1 MLHSPPWPREW
12 ILLLSLSGSLVLT
25 LQSALIVATEARRD
39 RLWMLLWSVSTATF
53 SLARLAQWQQT
64 VPDDARSFALLA
76 LASALTAVLAMSR
89 HFAATAGPPSPRR
102 AWVAGATLLLIVV
115 TVGTDL
121 VLRRAMQVRVEVG
134 TGPFFAV
141 LPGPLLPLYG
151 AALLAYFVGGVR
163 TVWRSEALARGERR
177 LLAAAQAICA
187 VAVAFDVVTLRLR
200 LRAPILSESFPL
212 LLSVVA
218 SALDASRA
226 QRSQRDLEREV
237 VARTEALRRVTAAA
251 AEAERLSALGLLAS
265 SVGHEVNNP
274 ATALLS
280 ALDQLPDCAPE
291 ARAALLADATDAAQR
306 IRDIAGDLR
315 AFGPP
320 GDADARTDLRAAVS
334 AAVRLTRLQLRG
346 VASLRESLAPCWVRG
361 DERRIV
367 QVLVNLIV
375 NAAQAMGPADP
386 SRNVIEV
393 LAAREGERVVLRV
406 RDTGPGFAPEVLARA
421 FDPFVT
427 TRGASG
433 TGLGLALC
441 QRFVR
446 ELGGEITLENP
457 TAGGAEVRVVLRAA
471 DAPAA
476 EPTRR
481 SSPPRR
487 RVLVVDDDAAVLAAL
502 RRMLRAHEVTAVT
515 SVEAARAVLATGA
528 RFDLALC
535 DVMMPDEPGTAL
547 WDAVQARWPD
557 AVARFAFISGG
568 VFEPTVHD
576 SLQRSRAPML
586 PKPVRPREID
596 ALLD

>member
-1 MLHSPPWPREW
+1 MLHAPPWPREW
-12 ILLLSLSGSLVLT
+12 ILLLSLSGSLVMA
-25 LQSALIVATEARRD
+25 LQSALIVATEARRG
-39 RLWMLLWSVSTATF
+39 RLWMLLWSVSTAIF

-64 VPDDARSFALLA
+64 APADARSFAVLA
-76 LASALTAVLAMSR
+76 LASALAAVLAMSR

-102 AWVAGATLLLIVV
+102 GWVAGATVLLMAV

-121 VLRRAMQVRVEVG
+121 VLSGTMKVRVEVG
-134 TGPFFAV
+134 AGPFFSA

-151 AALLAYFVGGVR
+151 AALLAHFVGGVR
-163 TVWRSEALARGERR
+163 TVWRSEALSLGERR
-177 LLAAAQAICA
+177 MLAAAQALCA
-187 VAVAFDVVTLRLR
+187 VAVGFDVVNLRLR
-200 LRAPILSESFPL
+200 LHAPILSESLPL

-237 VARTEALRRVTAAA
+237 GARTEALRRVTAAA
-251 AEAERLSALGLLAS
+251 AEAERLAALGLLAS

-280 ALDQLPDCAPE
+280 ALDQLPDCAPD
-291 ARAALLADATDAAQR
+291 ARATLLAEATDAAQR

-320 GDADARTDLRAAVS
+320 GDVDARTDLRAAV
-334 AAVRLTRLQLRG
+334 AAAARLTRLQLRG
-346 VASLRESLAPCWVRG
+346 VASLREELAPCWVVG

-375 NAAQAMGPADP
+375 NAAQAMGAGSPG
-386 SRNVIEV
+386 RNVIEV
-393 LAAREGERVVLRV
+393 LAAREGDRVALRV
-406 RDTGPGFAPEVLARA
+406 RDNGPGFAPDVLARA

-427 TRGASG
+427 TRGAAG

-441 QRFVR
+441 QRFTR
-446 ELGGEITLENP
+446 ELGGEITLANLP
-457 TAGGAEVRVVLRAA
+457 AGGAEVRVVLRAA
-471 DAPAA
+471 EAPVA
-476 EPTRR
+476 EVARR
-481 SSPPRR
+481 ATPPRR
-487 RVLVVDDDAAVLAAL
+487 RVLVVDDDLAVLTAL
-502 RRMLRAHEVTAVT
+502 RRMLRAHEVTAVA
-515 SVEAARAVLATGA
+515 SVEAARAVLSAGA

-547 WDAVQARWPD
+547 WDALRARWPD

-568 VFEPTVHD
+568 VFEPAVRD
-576 SLQRSRAPML
+576 SLRLSGAPLL
-586 PKPVRPREID
+586 PKPLRPKDID
-596 ALLD
+596 ALLG